1 MVMMM
6 SSRSRGR
13 MSLKMEQAQN
23 RIFVSFQEQPV
34 NSNLQH
40 NYVATN
46 NTSLE
51 EQSLQC
57 TRN

>member
-13 MSLKMEQAQN
+13 MSLKMEETQN